1 MTNQILIMEEM
12 VQRSEANLQQMKA
25 LLAEAREDQT
35 NKPLLDN
42 DLIHSIA
49 DKISEVLYKDVLPED
64 MVELDT
70 RVSGM
75 EIRVELEWDSDQF
88 QDIVYK
94 EVTSILKAIKNE
106 N

>member
-1 MTNQILIMEEM
+1 M

-25 LLAEAREDQT
+25 LLAEARADQT
-35 NKPLLDN
+35 NKPLFDDN
-42 DLIHSIA
+42 LIHHIA
-49 DKISEVLYKDVLPED
+49 NKMSERLYREILPED

-75 EIRVELEWDSDQF
+75 EITVELEWDSDQF

-94 EVTSILKAIKNE
+94 EVTSILEDIKNE

>member
-35 NKPLLDN
+35 NKPLLDDN
-42 DLIHSIA
+42 FIHRIA
-49 DKISEVLYKDVLPED
+49 DKISERLYRDILPED
-64 MVELDT
+64 MVELNT

-94 EVTSILKAIKNE
+94 EVTSILKGIKNE

>member
-1 MTNQILIMEEM
+1 M

-35 NKPLLDN
+35 NKPLLDTY
-42 DLIHSIA
+42 LIHSIA

-94 EVTSILKAIKNE
+94 EVTSILEAIKNE